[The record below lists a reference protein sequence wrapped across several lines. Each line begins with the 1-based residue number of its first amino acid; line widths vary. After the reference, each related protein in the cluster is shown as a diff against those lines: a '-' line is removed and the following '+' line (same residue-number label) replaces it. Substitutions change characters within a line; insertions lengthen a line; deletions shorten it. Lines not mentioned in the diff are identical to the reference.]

1 MPVIVQFDFP
11 FSGPFGVEMHAAM
24 KDLAASIA
32 QEPGLL
38 WKIWTEDSAARE
50 AGGIYLFKDRTA
62 ANAYV
67 AKHTARLGQFGI
79 TQIRAKVYDVNAAL
93 CAITRGPIGS

>member
-32 QEPGLL
+32 QETGFL
-38 WKIWTEDSAARE
+38 WKIWTEDAKARE
-50 AGGIYLFKDRTA
+50 AGGIYLFKDRA
-62 ANAYV
+62 SADAYV
-67 AKHTARLGQFGI
+67 AEHTARLGQFGI
-79 TQIRAKVYDVNAAL
+79 TGIRAKVFDVNTAL
-93 CAITRGPIGS
+93 SAITKGPTTG